1 MPAGTTRIDLGTEYL
16 GGLRTP
22 NAEQAGFTP
31 RVDATGTNFEYV
43 GAQLLSAT
51 GTWDASSETIH
62 VSGSGARTITLPDP
76 TNARAGRT
84 VRIVD
89 VAGSAGA
96 GNITIDPSGS
106 GTIASAGGSAA
117 STLVL
122 SSNFASALLEWVSA
136 GVWVRVS

>member
-43 GAQLLSAT
+43 GAQSLSAT
-51 GTWDASSETIH
+51 GTWDASSETVH

-106 GTIASAGGSAA
+106 GTINGSA
-117 STLVL
+117 TLVL
-122 SSNFASALLEWVSA
+122 SSNYDAATLEWVSA
-136 GVWVRVS
+136 GFWVRVS